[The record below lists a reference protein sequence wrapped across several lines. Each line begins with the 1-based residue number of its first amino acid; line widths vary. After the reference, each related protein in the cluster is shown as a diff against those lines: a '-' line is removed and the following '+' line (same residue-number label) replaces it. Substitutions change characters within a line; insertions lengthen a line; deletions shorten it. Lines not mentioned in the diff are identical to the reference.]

1 MKNVDFQYLTTV
13 DYRSN
18 LEPVAVGR
26 LCNTIKLEKLG
37 FTYFDG
43 DGFEYSNGCI
53 KNLYQ
58 IRHTLR
64 ELTILPDTIS
74 GGRMR
79 GWYKAD
85 SGSFTAL
92 EILHAPTPALFQ
104 GLWCIRWKNHLDRT
118 CFEDRNDITH
128 LLPPNLREL
137 ESGFKYSSG
146 TFVTSELYMR
156 QFQESSEHE
165 SLRVFGWI
173 LALLQLRS
181 LRRIRLSEDRC
192 VHDIAWS
199 KQAGGWPTRKYTLP
213 CMVGEAFLKAETAG
227 D

>member
-1 MKNVDFQYLTTV
+1 MDFQYLTTV

-26 LCNTIKLEKLG
+26 LCNATKLEKLG

-53 KNLYQ
+53 KNFYQ
-58 IRHTLR
+58 IRHMPR
-64 ELTILPDTIS
+64 EFTILPDTIS

-85 SGSFTAL
+85 FSSFTAL
-92 EILHAPTPALFQ
+92 EILRAPTPALFQ
-104 GLWCIRWKNHLDRT
+104 GLWCIGWKDHLDRA
-118 CFEDRNDITH
+118 CFKDRSDITH

-137 ESGFKYSSG
+137 ELGLKYFSG
-146 TFVTSELYMR
+146 TFTTSGSYMQ
-156 QFQESSEHE
+156 QFQELSEHE

-181 LRRIRLSEDRC
+181 LRRIRLSEGRC

-199 KQAGGWPTRKYTLP
+199 KQAGGWPTRKYALP
-213 CMVGEAFLKAETAG
+213 GMIGEAFLKAETAG